1 MGTEGIQDKYINPY
15 TDFGFKLL
23 FGTAMNKELLI
34 SFLNALL
41 FKEETVKDV
50 TYLNA
55 EHLDTQ
61 EYDRRAVFDVYCEN
75 EKGEKFLVEMQRGE
89 QQFFKDRSVYYATF
103 PIREQSQRGKWD
115 YELKAVY
122 IIGILNFTFNDTD
135 GDYFHHEVKLVDLY
149 THKVFYDTLT
159 FIYLEM
165 PKFNKKEDELESM
178 FDKWL
183 FVLRNLSSLFER
195 PRALQNRVFD
205 RLFEAAEIAK
215 FNPKELGEY
224 WESLKNFR
232 DWYSVMST
240 QLKKGREEG
249 LKEGLEKGLE
259 QGRKEECFKN
269 AKKMKQA
276 GIAFDVIAQ
285 VTGLS
290 IGEIASL

>member
-23 FGTAMNKELLI
+23 FGTAMNKE
-34 SFLNALL
+34 
-41 FKEETVKDV
+41 
-50 TYLNA
+50 
-55 EHLDTQ
+55 
-61 EYDRRAVFDVYCEN
+61 
-75 EKGEKFLVEMQRGE
+75 
-89 QQFFKDRSVYYATF
+89 
-103 PIREQSQRGKWD
+103 
-115 YELKAVY
+115 
-122 IIGILNFTFNDTD
+122 
-135 GDYFHHEVKLVDLY
+135 
-149 THKVFYDTLT
+149 
-159 FIYLEM
+159 
-165 PKFNKKEDELESM
+165 
-178 FDKWL
+178 
-183 FVLRNLSSLFER
+183 
-195 PRALQNRVFD
+195 
-205 RLFEAAEIAK
+205 LFEAAEIAK

-240 QLKKGREEG
+240 QLKKGHEEG
-249 LKEGLEKGLE
+249 LKEGIEKGLKECLE

>member
-23 FGTAMNKELLI
+23 FGTAMNKE
-34 SFLNALL
+34 
-41 FKEETVKDV
+41 
-50 TYLNA
+50 
-55 EHLDTQ
+55 
-61 EYDRRAVFDVYCEN
+61 
-75 EKGEKFLVEMQRGE
+75 
-89 QQFFKDRSVYYATF
+89 
-103 PIREQSQRGKWD
+103 
-115 YELKAVY
+115 
-122 IIGILNFTFNDTD
+122 
-135 GDYFHHEVKLVDLY
+135 
-149 THKVFYDTLT
+149 
-159 FIYLEM
+159 
-165 PKFNKKEDELESM
+165 
-178 FDKWL
+178 
-183 FVLRNLSSLFER
+183 
-195 PRALQNRVFD
+195 
-205 RLFEAAEIAK
+205 LFEAAEIAK

-232 DWYSVMST
+232 DWYSVMFT

-249 LKEGLEKGLE
+249 LKEGIEKGLKEGLE

>member
-15 TDFGFKLL
+15 ADFGFKLL
-23 FGTAMNKELLI
+23 FGTAMN
-34 SFLNALL
+34 
-41 FKEETVKDV
+41 
-50 TYLNA
+50 
-55 EHLDTQ
+55 
-61 EYDRRAVFDVYCEN
+61 N
-75 EKGEKFLVEMQRGE
+75 E
-89 QQFFKDRSVYYATF
+89 
-103 PIREQSQRGKWD
+103 
-115 YELKAVY
+115 
-122 IIGILNFTFNDTD
+122 
-135 GDYFHHEVKLVDLY
+135 
-149 THKVFYDTLT
+149 
-159 FIYLEM
+159 
-165 PKFNKKEDELESM
+165 
-178 FDKWL
+178 
-183 FVLRNLSSLFER
+183 
-195 PRALQNRVFD
+195 
-205 RLFEAAEIAK
+205 LFEAAEIAK

-249 LKEGLEKGLE
+249 LKEGLE

>member
-1 MGTEGIQDKYINPY
+1 MRTEGIQDKYINPY

-23 FGTAMNKELLI
+23 FGTAMNKE
-34 SFLNALL
+34 
-41 FKEETVKDV
+41 
-50 TYLNA
+50 
-55 EHLDTQ
+55 
-61 EYDRRAVFDVYCEN
+61 
-75 EKGEKFLVEMQRGE
+75 
-89 QQFFKDRSVYYATF
+89 
-103 PIREQSQRGKWD
+103 
-115 YELKAVY
+115 
-122 IIGILNFTFNDTD
+122 
-135 GDYFHHEVKLVDLY
+135 
-149 THKVFYDTLT
+149 
-159 FIYLEM
+159 
-165 PKFNKKEDELESM
+165 
-178 FDKWL
+178 
-183 FVLRNLSSLFER
+183 
-195 PRALQNRVFD
+195 
-205 RLFEAAEIAK
+205 LFEAAEIAK

-249 LKEGLEKGLE
+249 LKEGIEKGLKEGLE

>member
-15 TDFGFKLL
+15 TDFGFKLF

-149 THKVFYDTLT
+149 THKVFYDKLT

>member
-1 MGTEGIQDKYINPY
+1 MRTEGIQDKYINPY

-149 THKVFYDTLT
+149 THKVFYDKLT

-249 LKEGLEKGLE
+249 LKEGLE

>member
-1 MGTEGIQDKYINPY
+1 
-15 TDFGFKLL
+15 
-23 FGTAMNKELLI
+23 
-34 SFLNALL
+34 
-41 FKEETVKDV
+41 
-50 TYLNA
+50 
-55 EHLDTQ
+55 
-61 EYDRRAVFDVYCEN
+61 
-75 EKGEKFLVEMQRGE
+75 
-89 QQFFKDRSVYYATF
+89 
-103 PIREQSQRGKWD
+103 
-115 YELKAVY
+115 
-122 IIGILNFTFNDTD
+122 
-135 GDYFHHEVKLVDLY
+135 
-149 THKVFYDTLT
+149 
-159 FIYLEM
+159 M

-249 LKEGLEKGLE
+249 LKEGLE

-269 AKKMKQA
+269 AKK
-276 GIAFDVIAQ
+276 
-285 VTGLS
+285 
-290 IGEIASL
+290 

>member
-23 FGTAMNKELLI
+23 FGTAMNKEL
-34 SFLNALL
+34 F
-41 FKEETVKDV
+41 
-50 TYLNA
+50 
-55 EHLDTQ
+55 
-61 EYDRRAVFDVYCEN
+61 
-75 EKGEKFLVEMQRGE
+75 
-89 QQFFKDRSVYYATF
+89 
-103 PIREQSQRGKWD
+103 
-115 YELKAVY
+115 
-122 IIGILNFTFNDTD
+122 
-135 GDYFHHEVKLVDLY
+135 EV
-149 THKVFYDTLT
+149 
-159 FIYLEM
+159 
-165 PKFNKKEDELESM
+165 
-178 FDKWL
+178 
-183 FVLRNLSSLFER
+183 
-195 PRALQNRVFD
+195 AG
-205 RLFEAAEIAK
+205 IAK

-249 LKEGLEKGLE
+249 LKEGIEKGLKEGLE

>member
-15 TDFGFKLL
+15 TDFGFTLL

-61 EYDRRAVFDVYCEN
+61 EYDRRAVFDIYCEN

-149 THKVFYDTLT
+149 THKVFYDKLT

>member
-23 FGTAMNKELLI
+23 FGTAMNKE
-34 SFLNALL
+34 
-41 FKEETVKDV
+41 
-50 TYLNA
+50 
-55 EHLDTQ
+55 
-61 EYDRRAVFDVYCEN
+61 
-75 EKGEKFLVEMQRGE
+75 
-89 QQFFKDRSVYYATF
+89 
-103 PIREQSQRGKWD
+103 
-115 YELKAVY
+115 
-122 IIGILNFTFNDTD
+122 
-135 GDYFHHEVKLVDLY
+135 
-149 THKVFYDTLT
+149 
-159 FIYLEM
+159 
-165 PKFNKKEDELESM
+165 
-178 FDKWL
+178 
-183 FVLRNLSSLFER
+183 
-195 PRALQNRVFD
+195 
-205 RLFEAAEIAK
+205 LFEAAEIAK

-249 LKEGLEKGLE
+249 LKEGLEKGLKEGLE